1 MKFQNVAL
9 ISVMCMALILCG
21 CGTGPKLK
29 DVPLVY
35 GWSEAGLSGDSIIV
49 FERSGQYLYAGTER
63 GLYRHDL
70 TKTDKSWG
78 SLGLNNHS
86 IKDMVIFNANR
97 ILAAV
102 AIADFASG
110 DPTLFLTTDGGK
122 SWKNYQ
128 NGFGGANNETWV
140 EHLQQDPTNSEI
152 LYAARGGLIARSTD
166 RGSNW
171 KPVVGTWDGY
181 GGFNYALKTNPRDP
195 GIVWVA
201 GVNGLFAP
209 NLLKSVDFGSTW
221 ISLLSSV
228 FSDHVETNISDL
240 LINPHYSDTL
250 LIGEEAAI
258 EEGNGIKRSFDGG
271 QNWTKV
277 YNQTPIYTLVSDPLD
292 YNQVYA
298 SGHNQN
304 STLFFASSPDF
315 GNTWKIVSDS
325 AGPANIYTN
334 ALFADTLNGKKVL
347 YFGTNKGVYRYVMAE

>member
-9 ISVMCMALILCG
+9 ISVMCMAPILSG

-29 DVPLVY
+29 DVPLVD
-35 GWSEAGLSGDSIIV
+35 GWSETGLSDYSVTMFKSDG
-49 FERSGQYLYAGTER
+49 RYLYAGTNQ

-70 TKTDKSWG
+70 SKTDKEWQNI
-78 SLGLNNHS
+78 GLNNHG
-86 IKDMVIFNANR
+86 IWNIAIFNAQK

-102 AIADFASG
+102 KIADFASG
-110 DPTLFLTTDGGK
+110 DPTLFITTDGGK
-122 SWKNYQ
+122 SWENYQ
-128 NGFGGANNETWV
+128 NGFGGKNHYTWV
-140 EHLQQDPTNSEI
+140 ESLERDPAKPEI
-152 LYAARGGLIARSTD
+152 LYAARAGLIAKSKDQGLNWEPVYGPWDGFGGHNPVLKADPKKPGTIWAGGSNGFFDPILFKSTD
-166 RGSNW
+166 N
-171 KPVVGTWDGY
+171 GTTWQ
-181 GGFNYALKTNPRDP
+181 
-195 GIVWVA
+195 V
-201 GVNGLFAP
+201 
-209 NLLKSVDFGSTW
+209 LLKN
-221 ISLLSSV
+221 V
-228 FSDHVETNISDL
+228 FNDGVETNISDL

>member
-9 ISVMCMALILCG
+9 ISVMCMALILSG

-29 DVPLVY
+29 DVPFVN

-49 FERSGQYLYAGTER
+49 FERNGQYLYAGTDK

-140 EHLQQDPTNSEI
+140 ESLEQDPSKPDI
-152 LYAARGGLIARSTD
+152 LYATRGGGFVAKSSD
-166 RGSNW
+166 QGKSW
-171 KPVVGTWDGY
+171 KPVSGVGNWDNW
-181 GGFNYALKTNPRDP
+181 GGFNYVLTADSKQP
-195 GIVWVA
+195 GTIWMGGMNA
-201 GVNGLFAP
+201 FWGPSLF
-209 NLLKSVDFGSTW
+209 KSIDFGNTWKSFQDSVSTDG
-221 ISLLSSV
+221 I
-228 FSDHVETNISDL
+228 ETTIYDL
-240 LINPHYSDTL
+240 IINPLNSGNL
-250 LIGEEAAI
+250 LIGEDI
-258 EEGNGIKRSFDGG
+258 GIKLSGDGG

-277 YNQTPIYTLVSDPLD
+277 YDLSAVYTLTMDPLD
-292 YNQVYA
+292 DNQVYA
-298 SGHNQN
+298 SGYNQN